1 VRRAGAS
8 TSRIFF
14 LQFYRGKFEDQVLQ
28 RSLPVREFQLTVGH
42 GVSLSQNAGEMHGA
56 ASVVRLDDQLSS
68 GLLVEE
74 EVLARGTRGDLPDLL
89 LGVFNSGCRAKPE
102 HSAVFYFENIERRTC
117 HLYPR
122 FSSFTT
128 ATLSNG
134 RLQLFLPGKLRAF
147 RCLFPSQLV
156 GKDLLGDGQWN
167 LREMYFGPEH
177 CTPPSN
183 TSTLAGLQ

>member
-1 VRRAGAS
+1 VPAKCS
-8 TSRIFF
+8 
-14 LQFYRGKFEDQVLQ
+14 
-28 RSLPVREFQLTVGH
+28 
-42 GVSLSQNAGEMHGA
+42 GA

-68 GLLVEE
+68 GFLVEE

-122 FSSFTT
+122 FTSFTT

-147 RCLFPSQLV
+147 PCLFPSQLV